1 MFITNNHVSFHLWW
15 KENMV
20 SSAYSRKYGHPCD
33 FQKNGKKG
41 KKRQNIWRF
50 EQKCRKFEKNIEK
63 GKPHVC
69 EYCILETARIC
80 PGQDNKKSQNIIT
93 RIDCKIFCWFCF
105 SHQLLHLLKKVTFG
119 WNLLYFS
126 IKTSSTKLGRLS
138 ILNLDLNEKIE
149 KVAIKYDK
157 F

>member
-1 MFITNNHVSFHLWW
+1 MPIQESKGIRAIF
-15 KENMV
+15 
-20 SSAYSRKYGHPCD
+20 RKMA
-33 FQKNGKKG
+33 KKAKKG
-41 KKRQNIWRF
+41 KIF
-50 EQKCRKFEKNIEK
+50 EDLSKNVENLKKKLKK
-63 GKPHVC
+63 GSLVC
-69 EYCILETARIC
+69 EYCIFETARIC